1 MQWISST
8 LPRHGWPNNRAEF
21 HKACMI
27 NRERKRE
34 RYLRDPLPVRLAG
47 LAADFERIASSA
59 RHATGTAS
67 VVEMLEESQ
76 YYIEWTAAEAE
87 PEVAGELVDIQR
99 MVAAW
104 RRAWPEAQHSPAI
117 RTLLSVQAKKWA
129 DQVLDYSGVLDR

>member
-1 MQWISST
+1 
-8 LPRHGWPNNRAEF
+8 L
-21 HKACMI
+21 I

-59 RHATGTAS
+59 RHAAGTAS

-87 PEVAGELVDIQR
+87 PQVAGELVDIQR
-99 MVAAW
+99 MLAAW
-104 RRAWPEAQHSPAI
+104 RRAWPEAQHSPAQ
-117 RTLLSVQAKKWA
+117 RTLLSVQAKKWS
-129 DQVLDYSGVLDR
+129 DQVLDYSGLLDQ